1 MIAKFDFRN
10 GARCVVRSGQQ
21 KTQHPPCQVFSCT
34 DSAPQPPAN
43 EEKFTPAPEKNIFLT
58 GEQNFLS
65 EVGCKC
71 F

>member
-1 MIAKFDFRN
+1 MVR

-21 KTQHPPCQVFSCT
+21 KTQYLPCQVFSC
-34 DSAPQPPAN
+34 AALACQLLAN

-58 GEQNFLS
+58 GEPLGFAACYQRDARKF
-65 EVGCKC
+65 